1 MSSLADF
8 VAESWRRPD
17 ASMWEVRGEER
28 HYVHSKLMGWLALDR
43 AVRIAGT
50 HRTRRRRVERWQNE
64 RDTLAADVRARGFDP
79 HRGSYVRSYGAPD
92 LDAALLILP
101 AIGFEE
107 PGSPRLSGTV
117 SAIRAELATGPFV
130 YRYRPSESEAGT
142 EGAFLACSFWLVDA
156 LARLGRASEAAE
168 VFESLLAHAND
179 LGLFAEEMDPVTGEH
194 LGNFPQG
201 LTHAALIQAALSLG
215 AAAAPSGG
223 RGSPVPSS

>member
-1 MSSLADF
+1 MSGLADF
-8 VAESWRRPD
+8 AAERWRHPD

-50 HRTRRRRVERWQNE
+50 HRTRRRRVERWQAE
-64 RDTLAADVRARGFDP
+64 RDALAADVRARGFDQ
-79 HRGSYVRSYGAPD
+79 HRGSYVRSYGAAE
-92 LDAALLILP
+92 LDAALLLLP
-101 AIGFEE
+101 ALGFEE

-130 YRYRPSESEAGT
+130 YRYPPSESEAGT

-156 LARLGRASEAAE
+156 LARLGNVGEAAGL
-168 VFESLLAHAND
+168 FESLLDHAND
-179 LGLFAEEMDPVTGEH
+179 LGLFAEEMDPATGEH

-201 LTHAALIQAALSLG
+201 LTHAALIQAALSLR
-215 AAAAPSGG
+215 AAVTAGG
-223 RGSPVPSS
+223 GSPSPTPRA